1 MSVSIVT
8 CPQCKSLLLSD
19 TVQCP
24 SCHHVLNPNQA
35 VDLTGFK
42 LHSEVMGSGSDDIPC
57 PDCGE
62 MVRKELVRCWRCGGF
77 LRSEMAETY
86 QRMRDTTA
94 TSAPTAPVF
103 RDDSSSKPSTASQPA
118 AASSVPMLIV
128 SAAGDDDFALGPGVT
143 AIAPG
148 QPHPPQPATDS
159 DGDGTY
165 RLPELVDS
173 STAPPATTAAPNAS
187 ATADGSK
194 SPPAPEA
201 DTAAE
206 SHSVA
211 TAGDVLLDIARQE
224 EQESEDRRKT
234 RGKRKPG
241 GPMTA
246 RTGFIIFCPN
256 GHQIEVQ
263 EKHRG
268 QMGRCPRCKAQFI
281 VPLASFEEKPAEPT
295 APAGDAAAT
304 AAEAAGKLSAGKFTR
319 WMNDV
324 RLHLL
329 DPTKLKLKPG
339 SLENAF
345 EIVDLGFGLDGLL
358 LITLVKKGSLFSS
371 TEKNKPEIR
380 EAVVNHLT
388 AGKPLPELQ
397 VASQRLFAVATVK
410 QQIQVVQ
417 PVIYAHESMFA
428 GIPVFGV
435 NRIAVRLPKPP
446 DGNELLFASFWLS
459 EFREFAKQVDEVFE
473 INALGED
480 MGVPLVDKFA
490 EHKCHYTETMFQV
503 LEDAAY
509 YQADSGIKL
518 RIAGRKCEGC
528 GLLVSEEGRKKEQ
541 LGGADGKGIAKA
553 KCPKCQKKFGSFT
566 FYMLDAAPA
575 EPPAA
580 ATPAAAESS
589 A

>member
-19 TVQCP
+19 TFQCP

-77 LRSEMAETY
+77 LRSEMADSY
-86 QRMRDTTA
+86 QRMRDA
-94 TSAPTAPVF
+94 TPIPDPAAPVF
-103 RDDSSSKPSTASQPA
+103 REVPSSRPSTASKPA
-118 AASSVPMLIV
+118 PAPSVPRLV
-128 SAAGDDDFALGPGVT
+128 ARAADDDDFALGPGVT
-143 AIAPG
+143 AISPG
-148 QPHPPQPATDS
+148 QSRLPQPATES
-159 DGDGTY
+159 DADGTY
-165 RLPELVDS
+165 RLPELAAS
-173 STAPPATTAAPNAS
+173 STAPST
-187 ATADGSK
+187 ATADASTT
-194 SPPAPEA
+194 SLAQESNA
-201 DTAAE
+201 STE

-246 RTGFIIFCPN
+246 RTGFIIFCPH

-281 VPLASFEEKPAEPT
+281 VPLASFEVKPAEPT
-295 APAGDAAAT
+295 APATDSAAT
-304 AAEAAGKLSAGKFTR
+304 AVEAAGKLSAGKFTR
-319 WMNDV
+319 WMKDV

-345 EIVDLGFGLDGLL
+345 ELVDLGFGLDGLL
-358 LITLVKKGSLFSS
+358 FIALVKKGSLFSS
-371 TEKNKPEIR
+371 TEKNKPETR

-388 AGKPLPELQ
+388 AGKPLTELQ
-397 VASQRLFAVATVK
+397 VASQRLFAADIVK

-446 DGNELLFASFWLS
+446 DGHELLFASFWLS
-459 EFREFAKQVDEVFE
+459 EFREFAKQMDEVFE

-480 MGVPLVDKFA
+480 MGIPLVDKFA

-509 YQADSGIKL
+509 HQADPGIKL

-528 GLLVSEEGRKKEQ
+528 GLLVSEDGRKKEK
-541 LGGADGKGIAKA
+541 LGGVDGKGIAKA

-566 FYMLDAAPA
+566 FYTLEVAPA
-575 EPPAA
+575 EPPVA
-580 ATPAAAESS
+580 ATPAAAG
-589 A
+589 

>member
-86 QRMRDTTA
+86 QRMRDN
-94 TSAPTAPVF
+94 APTPAPAAPAL
-103 RDDSSSKPSTASQPA
+103 RDVSSSKPS
-118 AASSVPMLIV
+118 AASKPALAPSVLMPIV
-128 SAAGDDDFALGPGVT
+128 SDADDDDFALGPGVT

-148 QPHPPQPATDS
+148 QSRPPQPATDS
-159 DGDGTY
+159 DADGTY
-165 RLPELVDS
+165 RLPEFADS
-173 STAPPATTAAPNAS
+173 PSAS
-187 ATADGSK
+187 ATADASK
-194 SPPAPEA
+194 SPAAPEA
-201 DTAAE
+201 DASAE

-211 TAGDVLLDIARQE
+211 TAGDVLFDIARQE
-224 EQESEDRRKT
+224 EQESDDRRKT

-241 GPMTA
+241 GLVTA
-246 RTGFIIFCPN
+246 RTGFIIFCPY

-281 VPLASFEEKPAEPT
+281 VPLASFEQKPAEPT
-295 APAGDAAAT
+295 APAADAAAT
-304 AAEAAGKLSAGKFTR
+304 AAETAGTLSAGKFAR
-319 WMNDV
+319 WMKDV

-345 EIVDLGFGLDGLL
+345 ELVDLGFGLDGLL
-358 LITLVKKGSLFSS
+358 LITLVKKGSLFGS
-371 TEKNKPEIR
+371 TDKKKPEIR
-380 EAVVNHLT
+380 DAVVNHLT
-388 AGKPLPELQ
+388 AGKPLTELQ
-397 VASQRLFAVATVK
+397 VASQRLFNAAIVK

-459 EFREFAKQVDEVFE
+459 EFREFTKQMDEVFE

-480 MGVPLVDKFA
+480 MGIPLVDKFA

-503 LEDAAY
+503 LENAAY
-509 YQADSGIKL
+509 YQADPGIKL
-518 RIAGRKCEGC
+518 QIAGRKCEGC
-528 GLLVSEEGRKKEQ
+528 GLLVSEAGRKREK

-553 KCPKCQKKFGSFT
+553 KCSKCQKKFGSFT
-566 FYMLDAAPA
+566 FYMLDVVPS

-580 ATPAAAESS
+580 TAPAAAESPAS
-589 A
+589 S